1 METIA
6 LRCTNCGAPL
16 PKPKPGEEWVRCE
29 YCGFLNKIVDA
40 TAYVEKLRRDL
51 EKWIREIL
59 PSATVSSTVAD
70 LTARYQIF
78 QEIIKPKVMI
88 ARSNLRTKYLLY
100 LSTPLTPIPP
110 PPSSSDDPKLIFEET
125 LKIQT
130 VRDFAVSEDD
140 SKLVRETIVYGNTAG
155 YLLNAVKALSRF
167 DVKSALKNIEEALA
181 DIPDEPGFN
190 LVKQRL
196 KATRSVLTAL
206 SLLYDRD
213 TQAALDIAKTGVD
226 QYNMLLENIGS
237 SATPEV
243 SRGVLEAEKTVAE
256 VVYKISEASHELFR
270 SGRDPLE
277 VLRFVESYTKVF
289 QWIRD
294 TYKRPLSDLL
304 EVAENLRRIV
314 FAKSGS
320 SQVYVA
326 PGSGSFYLPFYVVE
340 SRFSFVKGILL
351 KKGEESRS
359 AVLVSAIAP
368 YVANPVP
375 DIFGVYLGKLVKPEK
390 IEETPLY
397 LVLKNIISS
406 VKASSLPAN
415 ARVIPPLISSVLA
428 EKIFDSYMNIV
439 SNKYGG
445 RITFVSSQ
453 ATGVTYIP
461 FNPVNQRTLAYERGL
476 SINLITDLDD
486 LAKLS
491 V

>member
-1 METIA
+1 METVA

-59 PSATVSSTVAD
+59 PSTTISSTMAD
-70 LTARYQIF
+70 LTARHQIF

-88 ARSNLRTKYLLY
+88 ARSNLKAKYLLY
-100 LSTPLTPIPP
+100 LSTPLTPISPP
-110 PPSSSDDPKLIFEET
+110 TSSSDDPKLIFEET

-140 SKLVRETIVYGNTAG
+140 SKLVQETIIYGNTAG

-181 DIPDEPGFN
+181 GIPDEHGFN

-196 KATRSVLTAL
+196 MAARSVLTAF

-213 TQAALDIAKTGVD
+213 TQAALDTAKTGID
-226 QYNMLLENIGS
+226 QYNMLLDSVGP
-237 SATPEV
+237 SAPPEV
-243 SRGVLEAEKTVAE
+243 SRGVLEAEKMIAE
-256 VVYKISEASHELFR
+256 IVYKISEASHEFFR
-270 SGRDPLE
+270 AGRDPLE

-294 TYKRPLSDLL
+294 TYKRPLSDLV
-304 EVAENLRRIV
+304 EVIENLRGIV
-314 FAKSGS
+314 LAKNGS

-326 PGSGSFYLPFYVVE
+326 PGSGNFYLPFYVVE
-340 SRFSFVKGILL
+340 SRFSFVKGMLL
-351 KKGEESRS
+351 KKGEESRLT
-359 AVLVSAIAP
+359 VLVSAIAP
-368 YVANPVP
+368 YTANPVT
-375 DIFGVYLGKLVKPEK
+375 DVFGVHSGRPVKLER
-390 IEETPLY
+390 IEEAPLY
-397 LVLKNIISS
+397 PVLKNIVSS
-406 VKASSLPAN
+406 IKASGLPAD

-428 EKIFDSYMNIV
+428 EKIFDGYMNMV

-445 RITFVSSQ
+445 KIKFASSQ
-453 ATGVTYIP
+453 ATGVIYIP
-461 FNPVNQRTLAYERGL
+461 FNPVNQQTLACERGL
-476 SINLITDLDD
+476 SISLITGLDNLI
-486 LAKLS
+486 KLS